1 MALVNS
7 LNMYSLS
14 SFGFANGIFSFDQL
28 YIGSESR
35 IAYLSLPSSLEEPS
49 TCGKVIDSSIC
60 LEKYHSYI
68 SSKVSLGSEEHFFH
82 IQILSENLNSFY
94 FLPYFIKTL
103 NPTMFLSSF
112 LTWKALFSGR
122 YHTWRCHV
130 IFLFYNVFLNLFLG
144 NLLTSERN

>member
-1 MALVNS
+1 MEFSVLTNYTLDPRAELHISVYLHLWRSLLCVVKLLTALFVWKNIIVP
-7 LNMYSLS
+7 
-14 SFGFANGIFSFDQL
+14 FWI
-28 YIGSESR
+28 
-35 IAYLSLPSSLEEPS
+35 
-49 TCGKVIDSSIC
+49 
-60 LEKYHSYI
+60 
-68 SSKVSLGSEEHFFH
+68 KVSLGSEEHFSH